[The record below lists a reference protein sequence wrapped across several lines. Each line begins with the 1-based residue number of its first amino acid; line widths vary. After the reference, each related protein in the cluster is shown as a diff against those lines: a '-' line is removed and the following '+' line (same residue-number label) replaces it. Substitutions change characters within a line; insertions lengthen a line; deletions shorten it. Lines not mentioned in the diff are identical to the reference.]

1 MNINYQQIPNE
12 WPVCFL
18 NECKFK
24 AQCLRYLAGQT
35 VPNDVK
41 TIETVMPAMVK
52 QDACT
57 MFRKVEKVH
66 VALGFSK
73 IFKDV
78 KACHIARMRAEMA
91 YYLGGKSTFYR
102 YSHGERALS
111 PEQQTWIR
119 DLFLDYGY
127 NEEVNFDNYAYRFR
141 FYDDCI

>member
-1 MNINYQQIPNE
+1 
-12 WPVCFL
+12 
-18 NECKFK
+18 
-24 AQCLRYLAGQT
+24 
-35 VPNDVK
+35 
-41 TIETVMPAMVK
+41 
-52 QDACT
+52 

-66 VALGFSK
+66 VAIGFSK

-78 KACHIARMRAEMA
+78 KARHIARMRAEMA

-102 YSHGERALS
+102 YLHGECALS

-119 DLFLDYGY
+119 ELFLDYGY